1 MSKIQDALNKL
12 KKDGVLPV
20 QREVL
25 SPALEQEALTTPR
38 AGQAVLRE
46 PDVAPHL
53 PQTSTQPST
62 RQRVVEIGPVP
73 IVRKKKVTI
82 EGPKH
87 EINQEQLIRAG
98 LMAPLDHAGP
108 ISDEFRRIK
117 RPLIANATKH
127 TGDVSDH
134 MNVIMIT
141 SAMPNAGK
149 TFCSMN
155 LALSM
160 SLERELNVLLVD
172 ADVAKRHISREL
184 GLAEAP
190 GLIDLLLDESL
201 GIEEP
206 LIRTDMNDIQV
217 LPAGRWH
224 PQATELL
231 ASDRMSAII
240 AELATRY
247 ADRIIL
253 LDSPPLLITSEAQA
267 LASQVGQVAL
277 VVEAGETSHQALMQT
292 LEVLDHEKAIN
303 FILNKSRH
311 SSQFGYYGGDY
322 GYYGYE

>member
-12 KKDGVLPV
+12 KKDGTLPV
-20 QREVL
+20 EQRPRQQAAIPAEVL
-25 SPALEQEALTTPR
+25 QATTPSLEVAAMSRER
-38 AGQAVLRE
+38 AEVS
-46 PDVAPHL
+46 VAP
-53 PQTSTQPST
+53 
-62 RQRVVEIGPVP
+62 IP
-73 IVRKKKVTI
+73 IRKKKVTI

-87 EINQEQLIRAG
+87 AIDQQQLINAG
-98 LMAPLDHAGP
+98 LLAPLGHAVP
-108 ISDEFRRIK
+108 IADEFRRIK
-117 RPLIANATKH
+117 RPLITNAT
-127 TGDVSDH
+127 GAINAAGEPDDH

-141 SAMPNAGK
+141 SALPNAGK

-172 ADVAKRHISREL
+172 ADVAKRHITREL

-201 GIEEP
+201 HLDES
-206 LIRTDMNDIQV
+206 LVRTDMNDIQV
-217 LPAGRWH
+217 LPAGRGH

-231 ASDRMSAII
+231 ASDRMSSII
-240 AELATRY
+240 KELATRY
-247 ADRIIL
+247 SDRIIL

-267 LASQVGQVAL
+267 LASQVGQIAL
-277 VVEAGETSHQALMQT
+277 VVEAGETTQQSLLQT
-292 LEVLDHEKAIN
+292 IEVLDRDKAIN

>member
-12 KKDGVLPV
+12 KKEGVLPV
-20 QREVL
+20 ERNPMPASAAAALSETATPTDVRVQPAIGQR
-25 SPALEQEALTTPR
+25 
-38 AGQAVLRE
+38 
-46 PDVAPHL
+46 
-53 PQTSTQPST
+53 
-62 RQRVVEIGPVP
+62 RQDRVVEMAPSSIG
-73 IVRKKKVTI
+73 RKKKVTI

-87 EINQEQLIRAG
+87 AVNQKHLIKAG
-98 LMAPLDHAGP
+98 LLAPLNHAGP
-108 ISDEFRRIK
+108 IADEFRRIK
-117 RPLIANATKH
+117 RPLISNATNPSKAEL
-127 TGDVSDH
+127 TER

-141 SAMPNAGK
+141 SALPNAGK

-155 LALSM
+155 LALSI

-201 GIEEP
+201 HIEES
-206 LIRTDMNDIQV
+206 LVRTDMNDIQV
-217 LPAGRWH
+217 LPAGRGH

-231 ASDRMSAII
+231 ASDRMSTII
-240 AELATRY
+240 KELATRY
-247 ADRIIL
+247 SDRIIL

-267 LASQVGQVAL
+267 LASQVGQIAL
-277 VVEAGETSHQALMQT
+277 IVEAGETTQQSLLQT
-292 LEVLDHEKAIN
+292 IEVLDGDKAIN